1 MTKPLGYG
9 LSARHRRNI
18 AAVLLCLA
26 VIGSGTSRPSQAQGP
41 DTAPSGAA
49 SGIML
54 KDLGVAQGMEQE
66 QELQA
71 IIERAFAEEQKIG
84 TWKRLETRT
93 LELLSPQALA
103 LSTLK
108 QNLTISTAR
117 DEARRVRDALQE
129 AAAVFDPVLTL
140 SFGYQR
146 TETFERTVPGTVE
159 AQVFL
164 PRISADPGPQGQDAL
179 NDPNDPDA
187 QRGVILLSPEVR
199 ALTGIDRIVYTE
211 VRTQRTRQQET
222 IFASREDPNG
232 PSDLFE
238 YTVALDQQLP
248 WGARYNVSMVSAD
261 QDVFYDL
268 RGNSYGASWSSS
280 LLFNLE
286 VPLPGA
292 KDFGPYAP
300 FDTQLKLADND
311 RELAFWVLQSTIND
325 TLLASNLAYLDLLE
339 ALERL
344 AIQIENR
351 KLLTEQLSST
361 QRLLEARQATAYDVA
376 QVEGELARAQAAEE
390 GAANGFI
397 AASDA
402 LSVLIEDA
410 PEAVRKNV
418 YVPSGY
424 SPWLGRRLDFD
435 EAAALRLA
443 KQHRPLLQASRVG
456 VARSQILRRQA
467 LQQVRPDVTTNA
479 QIESLQN
486 GAVYGYTS
494 FADSWGEIT
503 NPDTLSQSYGIR
515 YRYPFGN
522 RTFEARLTQATG
534 QLSDSQ
540 LELRQTSNDVIR
552 DVNDALTSIKTSRAR
567 IARSSEQLQA
577 ANAAY
582 TSLARR
588 QQANADIN
596 RNELVLII
604 RRLLA
609 ARLAH
614 VSALIDNKRAESALL
629 AAQGFLPRHYA
640 PWTSRNAFESHRL
653 QQLKA
658 TGQVDYLL

>member
-1 MTKPLGYG
+1 MTEPLGSW
-9 LSARHRRNI
+9 LSSRHRRGI
-18 AAVLLCLA
+18 AAI
-26 VIGSGTSRPSQAQGP
+26 VIGLALIGGVVSRPSQAQGAQ
-41 DTAPSGAA
+41 TAPSDEP
-49 SGIML
+49 SGIKL
-54 KDLGVAQGMEQE
+54 KELGAPRGAEQE
-66 QELQA
+66 EELRA
-71 IIERAFAEEQKIG
+71 IIETAIAEEQKSG
-84 TWKRLETRT
+84 TWKRLDART

-140 SFGYQR
+140 SFAYQR
-146 TETFERTVPGTVE
+146 SETLERTVPGTVE

-164 PRISADPGPQGQDAL
+164 PRIADPQRSQEL
-179 NDPNDPDA
+179 IDPNDSDA
-187 QRGVILLSPEVR
+187 QRGVILLAPEAR

-211 VRTQRTRQQET
+211 VRTTRTLQDET

-232 PSDLFE
+232 PSDRFE

-248 WGARYNVSMVSAD
+248 WGARYNVSVLTAD

-300 FDTQLKLADND
+300 FDTQLKLADKD
-311 RELAFWVLQSTIND
+311 RELAFWIFQSTIND
-325 TLLASNLAYLDLLE
+325 TLLASNLTYLDLLE
-339 ALERL
+339 ALESL

-351 KLLTEQLSST
+351 KLLTEQLRFT
-361 QRLLEARQATAYDVA
+361 QRLLRARQATTYDVA
-376 QVEGELARAQAAEE
+376 QVEGELARAHAAEE
-390 GAANGFI
+390 AAANRFI
-397 AASDA
+397 ATSDA
-402 LSVLIEDA
+402 LSVLIEDS
-410 PEAVRKNV
+410 PEAVRKSV

-424 SPWLGRRLDFD
+424 SPWLRRRLDFD
-435 EAAALRLA
+435 EAAALMLA
-443 KQHRPLLQASRVG
+443 KQHQPLLQASRVG
-456 VARSQILRRQA
+456 VERSQILRRQA
-467 LQQVRPDVTTNA
+467 RQQVRPDVTANM

-486 GAVYGYTS
+486 GAVYGYNS
-494 FADSWGEIT
+494 FGDSWGGIAD
-503 NPDTLSQSYGIR
+503 PDTLNQSYGIR

-540 LELRQTSNDVIR
+540 LERRQTSNDVIR
-552 DVNDALTSIKTSRAR
+552 DVNNALTSIKTSRAR
-567 IARSSEQLQA
+567 IARSNEQLQA
-577 ANAAY
+577 AEAAY

-588 QQANADIN
+588 EEANADIN
-596 RNELVLII
+596 RNELILII

-640 PWTSRNAFESHRL
+640 PWTSRNAFETHRL
-653 QQLKA
+653 KRLKA
-658 TGQVDYLL
+658 TGQIDYFLD